1 MNLNIRRAQTADAQA
16 IAAILRELDWFAH
29 LASET
34 LETTQMRVSQHLE
47 MCLANDSHSVYVA
60 QTEPSEIM
68 GYVAVHWM
76 PTLFLSG
83 PEGFVSELFIKTSAR
98 GLGIGSKLLAAVKAE
113 AETRGCARLS
123 LINIRH
129 RESYKQ
135 GFYRKQGWQE
145 RETAANFIYPLTEK

>member
-76 PTLFLSG
+76 PTLFGSTQISG
-83 PEGFVSELFIKTSAR
+83 KSMEMTFPE
-98 GLGIGSKLLAAVKAE
+98 AVLMRDFSHFKPVWPQ
-113 AETRGCARLS
+113 T
-123 LINIRH
+123 
-129 RESYKQ
+129 
-135 GFYRKQGWQE
+135 
-145 RETAANFIYPLTEK
+145 